1 MARTIATSTDCRM
14 CARRVSMHLIFNT
27 DEHFAG
33 RLQMAIRSLVRSS
46 TFAAIQVTQ
55 ELTALLQAPLNNT
68 KVPSDKE
75 WLRATP
81 WAHPATD
88 PRRPNPISRGRFP

>member
-1 MARTIATSTDCRM
+1 
-14 CARRVSMHLIFNT
+14 MHLIFNT

-55 ELTALLQAPLNNT
+55 ELTALLQAPLNST
-68 KVPSDKE
+68 RVPSDTE
-75 WLRATP
+75 
-81 WAHPATD
+81 
-88 PRRPNPISRGRFP
+88 